1 MLVRKDPLLGALRIV
16 VMTMLGFC
24 CFAAAL
30 LVLATPFVAIFHA
43 DILAAFAAEG
53 QDGLGWPFLTALI
66 LLMLGL
72 AVLLGFLIYFFYLL
86 MKITD
91 TVRDGDPFV
100 AENAVRLSRMGWTS
114 IGGWLWSIVISVPG
128 AWVASVIEGTGEQ
141 MQFQAEFGPSG
152 PVMVLVLFVLAR
164 VFRHGAA
171 MREDLEG
178 TV

>member
-1 MLVRKDPLLGALRIV
+1 MLVRKDPLLGALRII
-16 VMTMLGFC
+16 VMAILGVC
-24 CFAAAL
+24 CFAAFL
-30 LVLATPFVAIFHA
+30 LAVMTPFVAIFQA
-43 DILAAFAAEG
+43 DILAELAAEG
-53 QDGLGWPFLTALI
+53 QGDLGWPFLTAVM

-72 AVLLGFLIYFFYLL
+72 AVMLGFLIYFFYLL

-100 AENAVRLSRMGWTS
+100 AENAVRLSRMGWTT
-114 IGGWLWSIVISVPG
+114 IAGWLWSVALTIPG
-128 AWVASVIEGTGEQ
+128 AWIASVIAGTGEK
-141 MQFQAEFGPSG
+141 MQFQAEFGAGG